1 MNHTSMTAMTG
12 RGLRATALGLAL
24 LGATAAT
31 AAAVDLKL
39 ERRAG
44 TDGSPQVCVVLDA
57 KGQVVA
63 GTQND
68 LTWDAGCAKLES
80 EAQCVVSPHHKKPLH
95 GSIPKNLNATFRSL
109 VFALDNVD
117 PMPDGDLYCCS
128 FQVTGSS
135 DSCCPVQISRVAV
148 SDPEGNALDTVG
160 VPEKVCLLGEGA
172 PPAAAPAQQAAAP
185 APAAGGEAVPT
196 WLWLVALGA
205 VVFIVAFLILRRA
218 S

>member
-1 MNHTSMTAMTG
+1 MNDSNTG
-12 RGLRATALGLAL
+12 RLLAAALGLTL
-24 LGATAAT
+24 LGATAGS

-39 ERRAG
+39 ERRTGA
-44 TDGSPQVCVVLDA
+44 DSSPQICVVLDA

-68 LTWDAGCAKLES
+68 LSWDPGCANLES
-80 EAQCVVSPHHKKPLH
+80 EAKCVVSPHHKKPLH
-95 GSIPKNLNATFRSL
+95 GSIPKSLTATFRSL

-135 DSCCPVQISRVAV
+135 DSCCPVQIGRVAV

-160 VPEKVCLLGEGA
+160 VPEKVCLLGDGA
-172 PPAAAPAQQAAAP
+172 PPPAAAAAPQAAP
-185 APAAGGEAVPT
+185 AEPPATGQAVPT
-196 WLWLVALGA
+196 WMWLVGLGA
-205 VVFIVAFLILRRA
+205 VIFVVALLILRRA